1 MYMRD
6 QVTKWI
12 KKLILEKHLGAEE
25 VALNDPYRVMKI
37 RVKNEVKVIYN
48 AMISSDSIKRN

>member
-1 MYMRD
+1 MRD